1 MGAVNRSSDPLG
13 TRPLLQKG
21 DRGDWTFVKR
31 QEAASSLLGPN
42 GASDGS
48 LEWRRRQELGTT
60 VPARA
65 TLGQRPHNLFPLPI
79 RGERRRIGWNA
90 DPERR
95 EELLPS
101 LALGYPSGGPRSSG
115 LLAAALLEKRP
126 TFNVLVAHARP
137 GILEAVISEH
147 CATHL
152 KPSDSCAATS
162 G

>member
-1 MGAVNRSSDPLG
+1 M
-13 TRPLLQKG
+13 
-21 DRGDWTFVKR
+21 KR

-42 GASDGS
+42 AASGGS
-48 LEWRRRQELGTT
+48 PEWRRRQELGIA
-60 VPARA
+60 VPAGA
-65 TLGQRPHNLFPLPI
+65 TLGQHPHNLFPLPI
-79 RGERRRIGWNA
+79 RRERRRIGWNA
-90 DPERR
+90 DSGR
-95 EELLPS
+95 EDLLPS
-101 LALGYPSGGPRSSG
+101 LALGYPSSAPRSSG

-126 TFNVLVAHARP
+126 TSVLVAHARP